1 MPRIAGRSVKLHPAG
16 VMVVLPHY
24 LHNYKAFGRVT
35 ILGEFLAVAAVSMCV
50 TFVLVDMGRPD
61 RVFNVFKYPTPG
73 SVMFW
78 DIIVLNGYLI
88 LNILIGWNVLECERH
103 SIAPPKW
110 VKFLSY
116 VSIPWAVSIHTVTAF
131 LYAGLPGRGYW
142 LTAILAP
149 RFLSSAFAAGPALLI
164 LLCLLVRKYSKFDP
178 GKEQIQTL
186 AKVVTYAT
194 LINVFFFFCEVF
206 TVFYSQLPDH
216 MAHFQYLFFGLD
228 GKGQLVPLMWF
239 SIVGMTLAALF
250 LVNPK
255 LRKNESTLAAL
266 CGLGLRAFRREWR
279 RGRAAYDRGTLEA
292 SAYWARILAAGR
304 GGREE
309 PPLPELIERDYASW
323 ARSNE
328 AVLRWARSLSA
339 AGMRIAILSNMPRDL
354 LERMR
359 ANLAWFADFPVGVFS
374 CEVACVKPEE
384 RMFRICLESLGVEPQ
399 RTMFID
405 DSLANVRAARR
416 LGISA
421 LHFRTVGRLLRQA
434 GRLRS
439 AEPAARVTAPVAESA
454 P

>member
-1 MPRIAGRSVKLHPAG
+1 MLEKALVGTKRYYGLLAILAGLFALGFLFYLKQLNVGLGITGMGRDVSWGFYISQFTYLVGVAASA
-16 VMVVLPHY
+16 VMVVLPYY

-78 DIIVLNGYLI
+78 DMIVLNGYLV

-164 LLCLLVRKYSKFDP
+164 LLCLLVRKYTKFDP

-216 MAHFQYLFFGLD
+216 MAHFQYLFVGLD

-266 CGLGLRAFRREWR
+266 CGLVIITTWLDKGLGLMTGGFVPNP
-279 RGRAAYDRGTLEA
+279 LEQVTE
-292 SAYWARILAAGR
+292 YW
-304 GGREE
+304 
-309 PPLPELIERDYASW
+309 PTVPE
-323 ARSNE
+323 
-328 AVLRWARSLSA
+328 
-339 AGMRIAILSNMPRDL
+339 AI
-354 LERMR
+354 
-359 ANLAWFADFPVGVFS
+359 
-374 CEVACVKPEE
+374 
-384 RMFRICLESLGVEPQ
+384 ISLGVWA
-399 RTMFID
+399 MGF
-405 DSLANVRAARR
+405 LV
-416 LGISA
+416 L
-421 LHFRTVGRLLRQA
+421 TVLYKIA
-434 GRLRS
+434 VS
-439 AEPAARVTAPVAESA
+439 IKEEIKS
-454 P
+454 